1 MDTRISR
8 RRFFGWVSSRFFA
21 GIPLF
26 TLAAMGWSFLSIPGR
41 IRLERKVAVGTMD
54 GLRQGITVMK
64 EHGIAIVRSGDTFGA
79 VSLSCT
85 HLGCM
90 VAQAGGGFACP
101 CHGSRFGSDGRV
113 LNGPALNPLARYEL
127 EITGDRRVV
136 VNLGATLGSV

>member
-1 MDTRISR
+1 MDSRISR
-8 RRFFGWVSSRFFA
+8 RHFLGWVSSRLFT

-26 TLAAMGWSFLSIPGR
+26 TLAAMGWSFLSIPGS
-41 IRLERKVAVGTMD
+41 IRLERKVAVGTME

-64 EHGIAIVRSGDTFGA
+64 EHGVAIVRYGDLLGA

-85 HLGCM
+85 HLGCII
-90 VAQAGGGFACP
+90 AQAGDGFACP

-136 VNLGATLGSV
+136 VNLGATLGPA